1 MFSGYKKSDVNRALK
16 QEGVFHKKSITSV
29 EFKRV
34 IQILNGGV
42 TSPQVLGGNRLK
54 VQKVEQSRKRKSLLD
69 GVVYKYEINKIS
81 NNSISV
87 TLLGKHFTKNRVNS
101 MSMRERM
108 VLKTM
113 IKDSATLFSLQNKK
127 KMKRIAENWEKVKIT
142 YEIFNPKSRDTNA
155 TDLKTFRDTFTILGL
170 IEDDNRDVIPEL
182 PKQHEIISKAYKVVA
197 TITNIEDKEKHSNRN
212 MLAEFMQLCV
222 DNMDEHECLKLKS
235 EAVELNIPFSSYVFQ
250 RVTGKIV

>member
-1 MFSGYKKSDVNRALK
+1 MFSGYKKSDVNKALK
-16 QEGVFHKKSITSV
+16 QEGIFHKKSITSV

-34 IQILNGGV
+34 VQILNGGV
-42 TSPQVLGGNRLK
+42 TNPQVLRESRLK
-54 VQKVEQSRKRKSLLD
+54 VQKGKQSRKKKSLLD
-69 GVVYKYEINKIS
+69 GVLYKYEINKIS

-127 KMKRIAENWEKVKIT
+127 NIKRIAENWKKVKIT

-170 IEDDNRDVIPEL
+170 IEDDNRSVVPEL
-182 PKQHEIISKAYKVVA
+182 PRQHEIISKEYKVVA
-197 TITNIEDKEKHSNRN
+197 TITNIEGREENAHSS

-222 DNMDEHECLKLKS
+222 DNIDEYEYLKLKS
-235 EAVELNIPFSSYVFQ
+235 EAIKLNIPFSLHIFQ
-250 RVTGKIV
+250 KVIGRTV